1 MTPPYFLEIID
12 VWKNN
17 NYSKI
22 LISQKCFI
30 LVSEGAVLVKELKP
44 DTEYAFYLNGYNDVG
59 QGAQAKLLDK
69 TLISPPLGLIVQ
81 ADPDYPDIVQLNW
94 AFNANITKYRYVHP
108 KSGIF
113 SLYPFLEFLRNHQKA
128 LLEQVI

>member
-1 MTPPYFLEIID
+1 LLKYYF
-12 VWKNN
+12 
-17 NYSKI
+17 S
-22 LISQKCFI
+22 
-30 LVSEGAVLVKELKP
+30 VSEGAVLVKELKP

-94 AFNANITKYRYVHP
+94 AFNANITKYRYVLVKLTLEIGLSMP
-108 KSGIF
+108 KITDF
-113 SLYPFLEFLRNHQKA
+113 SKTCFIRKNVDIPKTLIHRNF
-128 LLEQVI
+128 I

>member
-1 MTPPYFLEIID
+1 MSR
-12 VWKNN
+12 K
-17 NYSKI
+17 
-22 LISQKCFI
+22 KCLI
-30 LVSEGAVLVKELKP
+30 LVSEGSVLVKELKP

-108 KSGIF
+108 KPGKIHGYRTFPYINFQNFYGTIRRRRWNRRFRS
-113 SLYPFLEFLRNHQKA
+113 
-128 LLEQVI
+128 

>member
-1 MTPPYFLEIID
+1 M
-12 VWKNN
+12 
-17 NYSKI
+17 
-22 LISQKCFI
+22 C

-94 AFNANITKYRYVHP
+94 AFNANITKYRYVHWTFYDNISP
-108 KSGIF
+108 
-113 SLYPFLEFLRNHQKA
+113 
-128 LLEQVI
+128 LLENLTLAVEYTA